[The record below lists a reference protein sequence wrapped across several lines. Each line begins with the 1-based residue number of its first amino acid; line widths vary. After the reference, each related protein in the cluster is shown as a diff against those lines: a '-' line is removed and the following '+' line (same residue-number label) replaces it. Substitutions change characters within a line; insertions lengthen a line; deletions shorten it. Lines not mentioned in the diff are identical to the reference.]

1 MSGSG
6 GGGSRSTSTGRDL
19 LSGRPEHGS
28 KGGQNGGAS
37 GDPCDITE
45 VTTLNSPDRTV
56 LATLRDGDVLDIEL
70 QEGRR
75 LLAKHGTNVAG
86 SVTSASHARIL
97 QCMQDGREY
106 EAVVGSIRSGS
117 CVVRIQ
123 PK

>member
-86 SVTSASHARIL
+86 SVTRRVHPQATRASCSACRTAGNMKQLWGRFAAAR
-97 QCMQDGREY
+97 
-106 EAVVGSIRSGS
+106 AW
-117 CVVRIQ
+117 
-123 PK
+123 

>member
-6 GGGSRSTSTGRDL
+6 GGGNRITSRGGDL
-19 LSGRPEHGS
+19 PSGRPKHGS

-56 LATLRDGDVLDIEL
+56 LATLRDGNILDIEL

-75 LLAKHGTNVAG
+75 LLAKHGSNVAG

-97 QCMQDGREY
+97 QCMRNGRKY
-106 EAVVGSIRSGS
+106 EAVVRSIRSGS
-117 CVVRIQ
+117 CVVRIR